1 MKFSVLLTIAAV
13 AGLAAGGAYAQA
25 PSGGAPPQSAAPQG
39 PGGQPWGQGGDRHA
53 AMDAAKKACQGDM
66 QTLCAGK
73 SGRDAMMCMHD
84 NHDKLSAG
92 CKDAMGAMHRRH
104 GFGAWRE
111 RMRDHWRH
119 RREERQAAMDA
130 VHKAC
135 QPDMQTLCAGKT
147 GHDAMMCMRDNR
159 DKVSQACKDAVAKVR
174 HHRHWFHR
182 GWFQRGPHGFGPGG
196 PGFGP
201 PSPEQKAAREA
212 AKAACEPDMKALC
225 AGKTGRDAMMC
236 MRENHDK
243 VSQACKDAMAKARG
257 PHGHG
262 QDGQGAPGWRPPPG
276 PAAPPAT
283 H

>member
-1 MKFSVLLTIAAV
+1 MILRALLLIAAV
-13 AGLAAGGAYAQA
+13 TGLAAGGVRGQSPPAG
-25 PSGGAPPQSAAPQG
+25 PPPQSAAPQG
-39 PGGQPWGQGGDRHA
+39 PGEGHGGDMHA

-73 SGRDAMMCMHD
+73 TGREAMMCMHD
-84 NHDKLSAG
+84 NHDKLSPG
-92 CKDAMGAMHRRH
+92 CKDAMGKMHRPH

-111 RMRDHWRH
+111 RMRH
-119 RREERQAAMDA
+119 RWEDRRAAMEA
-130 VHKAC
+130 AKTAC

-159 DKVSQACKDAVAKVR
+159 DKVSPACKDAVAKVR
-174 HHRHWFHR
+174 RHHHWFHR
-182 GWFQRGPHGFGPGG
+182 GWFQRGPGGFGPGG

-212 AKAACEPDMKALC
+212 AKTACEPDMKALC
-225 AGKTGRDAMMC
+225 AGKTGLDAMMC

-243 VSQACKDAMAKARG
+243 VSQACKDAMAKAHGPRG
-257 PHGHG
+257 PAHGA
-262 QDGQGAPGWRPPPG
+262 DGAPGWRPPPG
-276 PAAPPAT
+276 PSPAA